1 MCSFLFAILG
11 KRVLLFPVR
20 CCAVDTRAANGKN
33 DKLFQRAHPLVQG
46 NRMTFCN
53 GYAANPRFSKQSFL
67 LATRNGAY
75 GREHLISLAACVRK
89 ITRAASTLAP
99 CTLCFVAV
107 QAGGPKPNGT
117 ISIHR
122 RRELSSQWKSLGKS
136 LLCGVAHK
144 LRGPLLTSN
153 DRRSVILIARER
165 NPLIALPSLQFSP
178 SQQLN
183 CLNVSIIITAL
194 I

>member
-1 MCSFLFAILG
+1 MFCFSPCAAA
-11 KRVLLFPVR
+11 LLTQEQPTER
-20 CCAVDTRAANGKN
+20 MTNS
-33 DKLFQRAHPLVQG
+33 FQRALVLG
-46 NRMTFCN
+46 NRMTLCN
-53 GYAANPRFSKQSFL
+53 VYVANPRFNKQSFF
-67 LATRNGAY
+67 LATRNRAY

-89 ITRAASTLAP
+89 IARAASTLAP

-107 QAGGPKPNGT
+107 QTREPKPSGT

-122 RRELSSQWKSLGKS
+122 RREQGSQWKSLGKS
-136 LLCGVAHK
+136 LLCGVAHE
-144 LRGPLLTSN
+144 LRGPLLTFN

-165 NPLIALPSLQFSP
+165 NPLIALPSLQFSQ